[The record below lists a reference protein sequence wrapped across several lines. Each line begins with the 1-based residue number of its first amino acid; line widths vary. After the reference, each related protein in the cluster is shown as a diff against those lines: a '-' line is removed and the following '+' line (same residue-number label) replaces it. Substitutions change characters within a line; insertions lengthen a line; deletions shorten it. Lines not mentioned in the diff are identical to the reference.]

1 MSILWKRKATPEQVE
16 LPERDAKILQV
27 YTRKVQK
34 FDQMFKVCCCWI
46 GYDILLE
53 FIPIVGKVISFM
65 FALSLYNLACSAD
78 LPKAIKKKMMYHISV
93 DFLLG
98 LIPILGILLDML
110 YQAHSKNA
118 RILKKFLYERA
129 RQNNAKKSEKE
140 ALDVV
145 NEDAPSD
152 SANTFSQAR

>member
-1 MSILWKRKATPEQVE
+1 MHKFNYEVTFFFPFSFSFWKMSMLWRRKATPEQVE

-78 LPKAIKKKMMYHISV
+78 LPKAVKKKMMYHISV
-93 DFLLG
+93 DFLVMT
-98 LIPILGILLDML
+98 ITV
-110 YQAHSKNA
+110 
-118 RILKKFLYERA
+118 RICINPPPPF
-129 RQNNAKKSEKE
+129 
-140 ALDVV
+140 
-145 NEDAPSD
+145 
-152 SANTFSQAR
+152 FC